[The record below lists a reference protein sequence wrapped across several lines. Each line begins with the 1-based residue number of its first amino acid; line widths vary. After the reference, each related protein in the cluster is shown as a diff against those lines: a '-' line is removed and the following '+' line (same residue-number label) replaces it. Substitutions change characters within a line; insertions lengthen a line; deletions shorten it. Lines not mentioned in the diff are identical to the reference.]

1 MKNNLGREI
10 FDQMK
15 AFASSDAFEQ
25 EKRRL
30 INTKTTEGSVVF
42 LKNIEETFKYVG
54 LKNGMTISF
63 HHHLRNGDK
72 VINFVC
78 DAIKK
83 QGFKDITVAA
93 SSLFPNNTPLVDL
106 IKDQT
111 ITGIVTNYINGPIAN
126 AVGMGYLKKPLIMDT
141 HGGRARAIESGDLT
155 IDVAFI
161 ATPAVDIKGNGS
173 GKFGPSAC
181 GTLGYA
187 IQDLMYAKKVVLISD
202 YMTDNIIEPELSKHY
217 VDAILMVDKI
227 GDSEGIVSGTTKI
240 TRDPVGRKIARDT
253 VKVLEALNLIK
264 DGFSMQTGAGGIS
277 LAVVE
282 YVKNIMISKNIKAR
296 FASGGITGQYV
307 DMLENNLVDTLYD
320 VQCFDLKAARSYR
333 ENRCHI
339 AISASKYGNPF
350 EDNPVVNDLDFVI
363 LGATEVDLD
372 FNVNVTTDSLGQI
385 MGGSG
390 GHADT
395 AHGAKVTI
403 IVTNLLKARLPIIKE
418 KVTCVTTPG
427 EDIDIVVTE
436 RGIAINP
443 LRTDLIETLSKTKL
457 PILTMKELMNIAH
470 DIAGIPSNYEMSKE
484 PIGYVRY
491 RDGSII
497 DTLYKIK

>member
-10 FDQMK
+10 FDQVK

-42 LKNIEETFKYVG
+42 LKNIEDIFKLVG

-72 VINFVC
+72 VMNFVC
-78 DAIKK
+78 SALKE

-93 SSLFPNNTPLVDL
+93 SSLFPNNSPLVEL

-126 AVGMGYLKKPLIMDT
+126 AVGEGYLKKPLIMDT
-141 HGGRARAIESGDLT
+141 HGGRARAIESGDLS

-161 ATPAVDIKGNGS
+161 ASPAVDKEGNGS

-187 IQDLMYAKKVVLISD
+187 IPDLMYAKKVVLISD
-202 YMTDNIIEPELSKHY
+202 YMTDNIIEPELSKQY
-217 VDAILMVDKI
+217 IDAILMVDKI

-253 VKVLEALNLIK
+253 VKVLEALDLIK

-282 YVKNIMISKNIKAR
+282 YVKNIMISKSIKAR

-333 ENRCHI
+333 ENRRHI

-350 EDNPVVNDLDFVI
+350 EENPVVNDLDFVI
-363 LGATEVDLD
+363 LGATEVDLN
-372 FNVNVTTDSLGQI
+372 FNVNVTTDSLGLI

-443 LRTDLIETLSKTKL
+443 LRTDLIETLSKSKL
-457 PILTMKELMNIAH
+457 PILSMKELMNKAH
-470 DIAGIPSNYEMSKE
+470 DIAGIPSSYELSKE

-497 DTLYKIK
+497 DTLYKTK

>member
-10 FDQMK
+10 FEQSK
-15 AFASSDAFEQ
+15 PYIRSDAFEQ

-30 INTKTTEGSVVF
+30 IAKKTTDESVVF
-42 LKNIEETFKYVG
+42 LKSLSEAIDKAG
-54 LKNGMTISF
+54 LKDGMTISF
-63 HHHLRNGDK
+63 HHHLRNGDL
-72 VINFVC
+72 VIIMVC

-83 QGFKDITVAA
+83 KNIRNITIAA
-93 SSLFPNNTPLVDL
+93 SSLFPNHSPLVEY
-106 IKDQT
+106 IKDGT
-111 ITGIVTNYINGPIAN
+111 ITGIVTNYINGPISKAI
-126 AVGMGYLKKPLIMDT
+126 AEGYLKNPLIMDT
-141 HGGRARAIESGDLT
+141 HGGRARAIESGDLS

-161 ATPAVDIKGNGS
+161 ATPAVDKDGNGT

-181 GTLGYA
+181 GTLGYV
-187 IQDLMYAKKVVLISD
+187 IPDLLYAKKTVLVTD
-202 YMTDNIIEPELSKHY
+202 YLTDSIVEPELDYHY
-217 VDAILMVDKI
+217 VDYVCTVEKI

-253 VKVLEALNLIK
+253 VKILESLDLIK
-264 DGFSMQTGAGGIS
+264 EGFSMQTGAGGIS

-282 YVKNIMISKNIKAR
+282 YVKRIMIQKEIKAR

-307 DMLENNLVDTLYD
+307 DMLEMGLVQNLYD

-333 ENRCHI
+333 ENRHHI
-339 AISASKYGNPF
+339 GISASKYGNPF
-350 EDNPVVNDLDFVI
+350 EENIVVNDLDFVI

-372 FNVNVTTDSLGQI
+372 FNVNVTTDSLGTI
-385 MGGSG
+385 IGGSG

-403 IVTNLLKARLPIIKE
+403 IVTNLLKARLPIIKD

-443 LRTDLIETLSKTKL
+443 KRTDLIEILSKTKL
-457 PILTMKELMNIAH
+457 PIMPINDLMNIAH
-470 DIAGIPSNYEMSKE
+470 NIAGVPKKLVINNRPV
-484 PIGYVRY
+484 GYVRY

-497 DTLYKIK
+497 DTLYSVK

>member
-10 FDQMK
+10 FDQVK
-15 AFASSDAFEQ
+15 FFASSDAFEQ

-42 LKNIEETFKYVG
+42 LKNIEEVFKLVG

-72 VINFVC
+72 VMNFVC
-78 DAIKK
+78 SALKE

-93 SSLFPNNTPLVDL
+93 SSLFPNNSPLVEL

-126 AVGMGYLKKPLIMDT
+126 AIGEGSLKKPLIMDT
-141 HGGRARAIESGDLT
+141 HGGRARAIESGDLS

-161 ATPAVDIKGNGS
+161 ASPAVDKEGNGS

-187 IQDLMYAKKVVLISD
+187 ISDLMYAKKVVLISD
-202 YMTDNIIEPELSKHY
+202 YMTDNIIEPELSKEY

-253 VKVLEALNLIK
+253 VKVLEAIELIK

-333 ENRCHI
+333 ENRRHI

-350 EDNPVVNDLDFVI
+350 EENPVVNDLDFVI

-403 IVTNLLKARLPIIKE
+403 IVTNLLKARLPIIKN

-443 LRTDLIETLSKTKL
+443 LRTDLIEKLTKSKL
-457 PILTMKELMNIAH
+457 PILTIKELMTIAH
-470 DIAGIPSNYEMSKE
+470 DIAGIPSNYIHSNE
-484 PIGYVRY
+484 PIGYLRY

-497 DTLYKIK
+497 DTLYKSK